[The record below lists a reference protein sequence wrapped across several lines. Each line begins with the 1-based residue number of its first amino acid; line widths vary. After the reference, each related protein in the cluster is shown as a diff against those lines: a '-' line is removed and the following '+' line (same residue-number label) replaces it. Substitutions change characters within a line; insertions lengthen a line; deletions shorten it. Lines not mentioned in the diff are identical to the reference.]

1 MTDTAMLDAY
11 GTLTEPTTLTIQRH
25 LPGPIERVWAYLTE
39 EDLRRKWFAAGAMEP
54 KAGAPVEFVW
64 RNDELT
70 DPPGKRPEG
79 FGGEHRM
86 TCRII
91 EADPPRRLAFTF
103 GQAGEVA
110 ISLEPVRD
118 RVLLTLVHRRL
129 PDRGTIL
136 KVSPGWHAHLDVL
149 AARMADERP
158 APFWDNVARLRQEYE
173 ARLPR

>member
-1 MTDTAMLDAY
+1 MTETVMLDAY

-25 LPGPIERVWAYLTE
+25 LPGPIERVWAYLTD
-39 EDLRRKWFAAGAMEP
+39 EDLRRKWFAAGAMEL
-54 KAGAPVEFVW
+54 KAGAPFEFVW

-79 FGGEHRM
+79 SSPEHRM
-86 TCRII
+86 TCHII
-91 EADPPRRLAFTF
+91 EVDPPRRLAFTF

-110 ISLEPVRD
+110 IDLEPVRD

-136 KVSPGWHAHLDVL
+136 KVSPGWHGHLDVL
-149 AARMADERP
+149 AARLAGEQP
-158 APFWDNVARLRQEYE
+158 APFWDNVARLRKEYE
-173 ARLPR
+173 ARLPG